1 MIYSTPENATEVLI
15 VPEITVPI
23 PPEWQL
29 LAALDRPELL
39 DIPLDDAAQAAF
51 GCDQDWYGE
60 HWQRQAGCGPC
71 TSATILY
78 YLALSR
84 PDLSALYTLPAGSQE
99 QFRAFMDQIWQ
110 YVTPGRMGVNEAG
123 MLVDGVV
130 RYAGTRAIGLAS
142 AIFCI
147 PGLTSSRQPLE
158 SFRDFIVSGLSRQ
171 TPVAFLNLSNGKL
184 DNLDSWHWVT
194 VTALFGDPQG
204 QLFAELSDSGEKK
217 RVNLSLWYRTTR
229 LGGAAVYFLPEMEQ
243 PG

>member
-1 MIYSTPENATEVLI
+1 MLEMTAPV
-15 VPEITVPI
+15 

-29 LAALDRPELL
+29 LAALDRLDLL
-39 DIPLDDAAQAAF
+39 DIPLENAAPAF

-84 PDLSALYTLPAGSQE
+84 PDLASLYTLPAGSKE
-99 QFRAFMDQIWQ
+99 PFRLFMDQIWH

-123 MLVDGVV
+123 MLVDGVT
-130 RYAGTRAIGLAS
+130 RYAGTRGIGLEA
-142 AIFCI
+142 AVFGI
-147 PGLTSSRQPLE
+147 PGLTGSRLPLDQ
-158 SFRDFIVSGLSRQ
+158 FRDFIVAGLSRQ

-194 VTALFGDPQG
+194 VTALFCDPQG

-217 RVNLSLWYRTTR
+217 RVNLTLWYTTTR
-229 LGGAAVYFLPEMEQ
+229 LGGAAVYFLPQKTQ